1 MHGLL
6 GVLFVLVG
14 IYALWNP
21 YDTFATLAALVGF
34 FLLIKGIFD
43 ISAAFITKDEFELWW
58 MQLVIGLIEILLAF
72 WVAGDFK
79 EKAILLVIYV
89 GIIALARGITEIF
102 VAFKLKGLRR
112 RLAARPDTVS
122 AGFRSCGAYRIAL
135 MRRTTLFLCILVAA
149 LGLVAAGCGQE
160 QEQTATPETVQ
171 GEVTTTTESTETED
185 GDRDDRERVDRDGDD
200 RRPRPAAEHRPATR
214 SPARRSSSA
223 PRAAPAAT
231 RSRTP
236 ARRAPSDRIST
247 MRCRASTSPT
257 TA

>member
-1 MHGLL
+1 MTSMFEQREVLEEASGRWWLFLLSGIAWLVFALIVFQWDYTTVYAISILFGIVAIVAGMNEFMAISYSTTGWKWVHGFL

-21 YDTFATLAALVGF
+21 YDTFATLAALVGI

-112 RLAARPDTVS
+112 RLAA
-122 AGFRSCGAYRIAL
+122 A
-135 MRRTTLFLCILVAA
+135 
-149 LGLVAAGCGQE
+149 
-160 QEQTATPETVQ
+160 
-171 GEVTTTTESTETED
+171 
-185 GDRDDRERVDRDGDD
+185 
-200 RRPRPAAEHRPATR
+200 
-214 SPARRSSSA
+214 
-223 PRAAPAAT
+223 
-231 RSRTP
+231 
-236 ARRAPSDRIST
+236 
-247 MRCRASTSPT
+247 
-257 TA
+257 

>member
-89 GIIALARGITEIF
+89 GIIALVARDHRD
-102 VAFKLKGLRR
+102 LR
-112 RLAARPDTVS
+112 
-122 AGFRSCGAYRIAL
+122 G
-135 MRRTTLFLCILVAA
+135 
-149 LGLVAAGCGQE
+149 
-160 QEQTATPETVQ
+160 VQ
-171 GEVTTTTESTETED
+171 
-185 GDRDDRERVDRDGDD
+185 
-200 RRPRPAAEHRPATR
+200 AEGPPSSTR
-214 SPARRSSSA
+214 SDGLTPFPLLSVVRR
-223 PRAAPAAT
+223 
-231 RSRTP
+231 
-236 ARRAPSDRIST
+236 I
-247 MRCRASTSPT
+247 
-257 TA
+257 